1 MSEVVTASFSAYGT
15 LPVSVAGDPDLLS
28 DLVRLWAPFVSDPV
42 GTEPPV
48 PVADLAQASAEVNR
62 TLVARAPFPAVHAG
76 VVAVD
81 AGAIALPA
89 VSGAGKSTLTSALCL
104 QGARYL
110 SDEALVLDDSDDGP
124 PQALPY
130 PKPVALSPWSAAA
143 VGLGSSPSLAGDLI
157 EDGSRELLFG
167 PERFGEVAPA
177 VAVAHLLLPGPVR
190 GTPRLEPVHRIQ
202 GLAALVRLSFNH
214 YVDPR
219 RFLLAAAGVVTGA
232 EVWRLQ
238 VGEPQET
245 ARLVLDTLG

>member
-1 MSEVVTASFSAYGT
+1 MSEPRTASFSAFGAA
-15 LPVSVAGDPDLLS
+15 PVSVSGDPDLLS

-42 GTEPPV
+42 GADPSV

-62 TLVARAPFPAVHAG
+62 TLVARAPCPAVHAG

-81 AGAIALPA
+81 AGAIAFPA
-89 VSGAGKSTLTSALCL
+89 VSGAGKSTLTAALCL
-104 QGARYL
+104 EGARYL
-110 SDEALVLDDSDDGP
+110 SDEALVLDDSDAGP
-124 PQALPY
+124 PKALPY

-143 VGLGSSPSLAGDLI
+143 VGLGSGASWAGDLL

-167 PERFGEVAPA
+167 PDRFGQVAPA
-177 VAVAHLLLPGPVR
+177 AAVAHLMLPGPAR
-190 GTPRLEPVHRIQ
+190 GTPSLEPVHRMQ

-232 EVWRLQ
+232 QVWRLQ
-238 VGEPQET
+238 VGEPRET